1 MACDFITKGK
11 KATACMDSV
20 GGVKNYYF
28 ALWGDYGMT
37 VVNGEVAHIGD
48 LEISVN
54 ARVYKYEVTGNA
66 NSLTETLNPSMENM
80 TAFVTQ
86 VASATFQGLNRDLQ
100 IQLSLLAKSRT
111 LVFIED
117 YNGNIKLMGLTNG
130 AYGSAGTAVTGA
142 AKGDLSGYTIEL
154 TAEEKDYAPF
164 LSSAAKTALYAAVEP
179 LYVS

>member
-11 KATACMDSV
+11 KATACMNSI

-28 ALWGDYGMT
+28 ILWGDYGIT
-37 VVNGEVAHIGD
+37 VAAGEVTNLGSIGVD
-48 LEISVN
+48 GIF
-54 ARVYKYEVTGNA
+54 KYEVTGNA

-86 VASATFQGLNRDLQ
+86 VTSATFQGLNKDLQ
-100 IQLSLLAKSRT
+100 VQLSLLAKSRT

-164 LSSAAKTALYAAVEP
+164 LASAAKTELFAALEDS
-179 LYVS
+179 YVS

>member
-11 KATACMDSV
+11 KATACMDSI

-28 ALWGDYGMT
+28 ALWGDYGIIVGAE
-37 VVNGEVAHIGD
+37 VVSLGSLG
-48 LEISVN
+48 S
-54 ARVYKYEVTGNA
+54 VYKYEVTGNA

-86 VASATFQGLNRDLQ
+86 VTSATFQGLNKDLQ
-100 IQLSLLAKSRT
+100 VQLSLLAKSRT

-164 LSSAAKTALYAAVEP
+164 LSSAAKTALYEAVNEV
-179 LYVS
+179 YVS

>member
-28 ALWGDYGMT
+28 ALWGDHGVT
-37 VVNGEVAHIGD
+37 VSAGEVTHLGTINQ
-48 LEISVN
+48 VF
-54 ARVYKYEVTGNA
+54 KYEVTGNA

-86 VASATFQGLNRDLQ
+86 VTSATFQGLNKDLQ
-100 IQLSLLAKSRT
+100 VQLSLLAKSRT
-111 LVFIED
+111 LVFLED

-130 AYGSAGTAVTGA
+130 AFGSAGTAVTGA
-142 AKGDLSGYTIEL
+142 AKDDLSGYTIEL

-164 LSSAAKTALYAAVEP
+164 LSSSAKAELFAATVNI
-179 LYVS
+179 YVS

>member
-28 ALWGDYGMT
+28 ALWGNYGM
-37 VVNGEVAHIGD
+37 NIIMGEVLTLGSLNQIF
-48 LEISVN
+48 
-54 ARVYKYEVTGNA
+54 KYEVTGNA

-86 VASATFQGLNRDLQ
+86 VTSATFQGLNKDLQ
-100 IQLSLLAKSRT
+100 FQLSLLAKSRT

-117 YNGNIKLMGLTNG
+117 YNGNIKLMGAYNG
-130 AYGSAGTAVTGA
+130 AYGSAGTSVTGG

-154 TAEEKDYAPF
+154 TAEETEFAPF
-164 LSSAAKTALYAAVEP
+164 LASASKAELYAAVED

>member
-11 KATACMDSV
+11 KATACMNSV

-28 ALWGDYGMT
+28 TLWGDHGIT
-37 VVNGEVAHIGD
+37 VSEGEVLNLGSLDTAD
-48 LEISVN
+48 QFF
-54 ARVYKYEVTGNA
+54 KYEVTGNA

-86 VASATFQGLNRDLQ
+86 VTSATFQGLNKDLQ
-100 IQLSLLAKSRT
+100 VQLSLLAKSRT

-117 YNGNIKLMGLTNG
+117 YNRNIKLMGLTNG

-164 LSSAAKTALYAAVEP
+164 LSSAAKTALYAAVEDV
-179 LYVS
+179 YVS

>member
-11 KATACMDSV
+11 KATACMDSI

-28 ALWGDYGMT
+28 ALWGDYGIK
-37 VVNGEVAHIGD
+37 VEAGEVASLGTS
-48 LEISVN
+48 SVD
-54 ARVYKYEVTGNA
+54 VFKYEVTGNA

-86 VASATFQGLNRDLQ
+86 VASATFQGLNKALQ
-100 IQLSLLAKSRT
+100 VQLSLLAKSRT
-111 LVFIED
+111 LVFEED

-130 AYGSAGTAVTGA
+130 AYGSAGTSVTGA

-164 LSSAAKTALYAAVEP
+164 LSSSAKEELYAAVEDV
-179 LYVS
+179 YVS

>member
-11 KATACMDSV
+11 KATACMDSI

-28 ALWGDYGMT
+28 ALWGNYGMQIIMD
-37 VVNGEVAHIGD
+37 EV
-48 LEISVN
+48 ISLGSLAQVF
-54 ARVYKYEVTGNA
+54 KYEVTGNA
-66 NSLTETLNPSMENM
+66 NSFTETLNPSMENM

-86 VASATFQGLNRDLQ
+86 VTSATFQGLNKDLQ
-100 IQLSLLAKSRT
+100 FQLSLLAKSRT

-117 YNGNIKLMGLTNG
+117 YNGNIKLMGAYNG

-164 LSSAAKTALYAAVEP
+164 LASAAKTALYAAVEDV
-179 LYVS
+179 YVS

>member
-28 ALWGDYGMT
+28 ALWGNYGIT
-37 VVNGEVAHIGD
+37 VAAGEVSSLGSLALGNNGIF
-48 LEISVN
+48 
-54 ARVYKYEVTGNA
+54 KYEVTGNA

-86 VASATFQGLNRDLQ
+86 VASATFQGLNKDLQ
-100 IQLSLLAKSRT
+100 VQLSLLAKSRT
-111 LVFIED
+111 LVFEED

-130 AYGSAGTAVTGA
+130 AYGSAGTSVTGA

-164 LSSAAKTALYAAVEP
+164 LASAAKTALYEVVVDE
-179 LYVS
+179 YVL

>member
-11 KATACMDSV
+11 RATDCMNSI

-28 ALWGDYGMT
+28 ALWGDYGIT
-37 VVNGEVAHIGD
+37 VVNGEVTFIGTLD
-48 LEISVN
+48 DSEYVH
-54 ARVYKYEVTGNA
+54 VYKYEVTGNA

-86 VASATFQGLNRDLQ
+86 VTSATFQGLNKDLQ
-100 IQLSLLAKSRT
+100 VQLSLLAKSRT

-164 LSSAAKTALYAAVEP
+164 LASGAKTALYAAVRDNY
-179 LYVS
+179 LY

>member
-1 MACDFITKGK
+1 
-11 KATACMDSV
+11 MDSV

-28 ALWGDYGMT
+28 ALWGNYGMHI
-37 VVNGEVAHIGD
+37 VMDEVLTIGS
-48 LEISVN
+48 LAQVF
-54 ARVYKYEVTGNA
+54 KYEVTGNA

-86 VASATFQGLNRDLQ
+86 VTSATFQGFNKALQ
-100 IQLSLLAKSRT
+100 VQLSLLAKSRT

-154 TAEEKDYAPF
+154 TAEEKGFAPF
-164 LSSAAKTALYAAVEP
+164 LSSDAKTALYAAVEDA
-179 LYVS
+179 YVSDVS

>member
-28 ALWGDYGMT
+28 ALWDDYGFT
-37 VVNGEVAHIGD
+37 VSAGEITSLGTVQHIF
-48 LEISVN
+48 
-54 ARVYKYEVTGNA
+54 KYEVTGNA

-86 VASATFQGLNRDLQ
+86 VASATFQGLSRDLQ
-100 IQLSLLAKSRT
+100 VQLSSLAKSRT
-111 LVFIED
+111 LVFEED

-154 TAEEKDYAPF
+154 TAEEKEFAPF
-164 LSSAAKTALYAAVEP
+164 LSSAAKAALYSAVEDE
-179 LYVS
+179 YVS

>member
-1 MACDFITKGK
+1 MACDFITMGK
-11 KATACMDSV
+11 RATTCMDSV

-28 ALWGDYGMT
+28 ALWGDYGIT
-37 VVNGEVAHIGD
+37 ASAGEVSSLGALAQGF
-48 LEISVN
+48 
-54 ARVYKYEVTGNA
+54 KYEVTGNA

-86 VASATFQGLNRDLQ
+86 VTSATFQGLNKALQ
-100 IQLSLLAKSRT
+100 VQLSLLAKSRT

-154 TAEEKDYAPF
+154 TAEEKEFAPF
-164 LSSAAKTALYAAVEP
+164 LSSAAKTALYAAVEDV
-179 LYVS
+179 YVS

>member
-28 ALWGDYGMT
+28 ALWGDYGIT
-37 VVNGEVAHIGD
+37 VSAGEVSSIGS
-48 LEISVN
+48 LAQVF
-54 ARVYKYEVTGNA
+54 KYEVTGNA
-66 NSLTETLNPSMENM
+66 NSLTENSNPSMENM

-86 VASATFQGLNRDLQ
+86 VTSATFQGLSKDLQ
-100 IQLSLLAKSRT
+100 VQLSLLAKSRT

-117 YNGNIKLMGLTNG
+117 YNGNIKLMGAFNG

-154 TAEEKDYAPF
+154 TAEEKEFAPF
-164 LSSAAKTALYAAVEP
+164 LTSSAKSELYAAVEDA
-179 LYVS
+179 YVS

>member
-11 KATACMDSV
+11 LATACMNSI

-28 ALWGDYGMT
+28 ALWVDYGIT
-37 VVNGEVAHIGD
+37 VTSGEINELGFID
-48 LEISVN
+48 SVF
-54 ARVYKYEVTGNA
+54 KYEVTGNA
-66 NSLTETLNPSMENM
+66 NSFTETLNPSMENM

-86 VASATFQGLNRDLQ
+86 VTSATFQGLNKDLQ
-100 IQLSLLAKSRT
+100 VQLSLLAKSRT

-164 LSSAAKTALYAAVEP
+164 LSSAAKGALIEMVQNS
-179 LYVS
+179 YVS

>member
-11 KATACMDSV
+11 KATACMNRI

-37 VVNGEVAHIGD
+37 VGQGEVTNLGTIGAD
-48 LEISVN
+48 GSVF
-54 ARVYKYEVTGNA
+54 KYEVTGNA
-66 NSLTETLNPSMENM
+66 NSLTETLITSMENM

-86 VASATFQGLNRDLQ
+86 VASATFQGLNNDLQ
-100 IQLSLLAKSRT
+100 VQLSLLAKSRT
-111 LVFIED
+111 LVFEED

-154 TAEEKDYAPF
+154 TAEEKEFAPF
-164 LSSAAKTALYAAVEP
+164 LASAAKTALYAAVED

>member
-11 KATACMDSV
+11 KATACMDSI

-28 ALWGDYGMT
+28 ALWGNYGIT
-37 VVNGEVAHIGD
+37 VVNGEVTSHGSIGAIEHIF
-48 LEISVN
+48 
-54 ARVYKYEVTGNA
+54 KYEVTGNA

-80 TAFVTQ
+80 TSFVTQ
-86 VASATFQGLNRDLQ
+86 VTSATFQGLNKDLQ
-100 IQLSLLAKSRT
+100 VQLSLLAKSRT

-154 TAEEKDYAPF
+154 TAEEKEFAPF
-164 LSSAAKTALYAAVEP
+164 LSSDSKAELFAAVEDT
-179 LYVS
+179 YVS

>member
-11 KATACMDSV
+11 KATACMDSI

-28 ALWGDYGMT
+28 ALWDNYAM
-37 VVNGEVAHIGD
+37 NIIKDEVLSLGSLAQ
-48 LEISVN
+48 VF
-54 ARVYKYEVTGNA
+54 KYEVTGNA
-66 NSLTETLNPSMENM
+66 NSFTETLNPSMENM

-86 VASATFQGLNRDLQ
+86 VASATFQGLNKDLQ
-100 IQLSLLAKSRT
+100 VQLSLLAKSRT

-117 YNGNIKLMGLTNG
+117 YIGNIKLMGAFNG

-154 TAEEKDYAPF
+154 KAEEMDYAPF
-164 LSSAAKTALYAAVEP
+164 LASAAKTALYAAVEDT
-179 LYVS
+179 YVS

>member
-11 KATACMDSV
+11 KATECMNSV

-28 ALWGDYGMT
+28 ALWRDYGIT
-37 VVNGEVAHIGD
+37 VQWDGVSSLGSLAKVF
-48 LEISVN
+48 
-54 ARVYKYEVTGNA
+54 KYEVTGNA

-100 IQLSLLAKSRT
+100 EQLLLLAKSRT
-111 LVFIED
+111 LVFEED

-130 AYGSAGTAVTGA
+130 AYGSAGTSVTGA
-142 AKGDLSGYTIEL
+142 AKGDLSGHTIEL
-154 TAEEKDYAPF
+154 TAEEKKYAPF
-164 LSSAAKTALYAAVEP
+164 LTSAAKTELYAAVEDV
-179 LYVS
+179 YVEDL

>member
-11 KATACMDSV
+11 KATACMDSI

-28 ALWGDYGMT
+28 ALWGEYGMT
-37 VVNGEVAHIGD
+37 VAAGEVSSLGTSLD
-48 LEISVN
+48 QVF
-54 ARVYKYEVTGNA
+54 KYEVTGNA

-86 VASATFQGLNRDLQ
+86 VTSATFQGLNKDLQ
-100 IQLSLLAKSRT
+100 VQLSLLAKSRT

-130 AYGSAGTAVTGA
+130 AYGSAGTAGTGA

-164 LSSAAKTALYAAVEP
+164 LSSAAKATLFAAVEDT
-179 LYVS
+179 YVS

>member
-11 KATACMDSV
+11 KATACMDSI

-28 ALWGDYGMT
+28 ALWGDHGIT
-37 VVNGEVAHIGD
+37 VANGE
-48 LEISVN
+48 ISSLRLLDKEVF
-54 ARVYKYEVTGNA
+54 KYEVTGNA
-66 NSLTETLNPSMENM
+66 NSFTETLNPSMENM

-86 VASATFQGLNRDLQ
+86 VASATFQGLNKELQ
-100 IQLSLLAKSRT
+100 VQLSLLAKSRA

-164 LSSAAKTALYAAVEP
+164 LASAAKTALYSAVEN
-179 LYVS
+179 YFVS

>member
-11 KATACMDSV
+11 KANTCMDSV

-28 ALWGDYGMT
+28 ALWGNYGMHI
-37 VVNGEVAHIGD
+37 VINEVLTLGSLAQ
-48 LEISVN
+48 VF
-54 ARVYKYEVTGNA
+54 KYEVTGNA

-86 VASATFQGLNRDLQ
+86 VASATFQGLNKDLQ
-100 IQLSLLAKSRT
+100 NQLSLLAKSRT
-111 LVFIED
+111 LVFEED

-154 TAEEKDYAPF
+154 TAEEKEFAPF
-164 LSSAAKTALYAAVEP
+164 LSSAAKTALYAAVEDV
-179 LYVS
+179 YVS

>member
-1 MACDFITKGK
+1 MACEFITNGK
-11 KATACMDSV
+11 KATACMNSI
-20 GGVKNYYF
+20 GGVMNYYF
-28 ALWGDYGMT
+28 ALWGDYGIT
-37 VVNGEVAHIGD
+37 VVNGEVTSIGSID
-48 LEISVN
+48 TVSQLF
-54 ARVYKYEVTGNA
+54 KYEVTGNA

-86 VASATFQGLNRDLQ
+86 VTSATFQGLNKDLQ
-100 IQLSLLAKSRT
+100 VQLSLLAKSRT
-111 LVFIED
+111 LVFEED

-164 LSSAAKTALYAAVEP
+164 LSSAAKIELFDMVQES
-179 LYVS
+179 YVS

>member
-1 MACDFITKGK
+1 MSCDFITKGK
-11 KATACMDSV
+11 KATACMDSI

-28 ALWGDYGMT
+28 ALWRDYDIT
-37 VVNGEVAHIGD
+37 VAAGEVTSIGTSLD
-48 LEISVN
+48 QVF
-54 ARVYKYEVTGNA
+54 KYEVTGNA

-86 VASATFQGLNRDLQ
+86 VASATFQGLNKDLQ
-100 IQLSLLAKSRT
+100 VQLSLLAKSRT

-164 LSSAAKTALYAAVEP
+164 LASAAKLELYAAIENS
-179 LYVS
+179 YVS

>member
-1 MACDFITKGK
+1 MACEFITKGK
-11 KATACMDSV
+11 KATACMNSV

-28 ALWGDYGMT
+28 ALWGDYGIT
-37 VVNGEVAHIGD
+37 VVNGEVSSFGSF
-48 LEISVN
+48 EYEVF
-54 ARVYKYEVTGNA
+54 KYEVTGNA

-86 VASATFQGLNRDLQ
+86 VASATFQGLNKDLQ
-100 IQLSLLAKSRT
+100 VQLSLLAKSRT
-111 LVFIED
+111 LVFEED

-164 LSSAAKTALYAAVEP
+164 LSSAAKTALYAAVEDV
-179 LYVS
+179 YVS

>member
-11 KATACMDSV
+11 RATACMDRT

-28 ALWGDYGMT
+28 ALWGDYGIT
-37 VVNGEVAHIGD
+37 VAAGEVSSLGSLAQ
-48 LEISVN
+48 VF
-54 ARVYKYEVTGNA
+54 KYEVIGNA

-86 VASATFQGLNRDLQ
+86 VASATFQGLNKDLQ
-100 IQLSLLAKSRT
+100 VQLSLLAKSRT
-111 LVFIED
+111 LVFEED

-130 AYGSAGTAVTGA
+130 AYGSAGTSVTGS

-164 LSSAAKTALYAAVEP
+164 LASAAKNEFYAAVEDE
-179 LYVS
+179 YVS